1 MSTRIEIVE
10 ILKRCGEMTSHALAE
25 QLSLTPMAVKLQ
37 LYDLEKEGVVRS
49 VTAESHSRGR
59 PSKLWSL
66 ADKSDQFFPNAHAEL
81 SRDLLVRIRRT
92 LGERA
97 LDQVIDSRAADQAS
111 RYEEALRPLSSL
123 RAKLD
128 RLASLRSEEGY
139 MANVEIMDG
148 CLMLIENHCPICTAA
163 RECVKL
169 CSSELEVFQ
178 KVLAPEYTVERSE
191 HIVQG
196 ARRCAYR
203 VRKA

>member
-1 MSTRIEIVE
+1 M
-10 ILKRCGEMTSHALAE
+10 
-25 QLSLTPMAVKLQ
+25 
-37 LYDLEKEGVVRS
+37 
-49 VTAESHSRGR
+49 
-59 PSKLWSL
+59 
-66 ADKSDQFFPNAHAEL
+66 
-81 SRDLLVRIRRT
+81 
-92 LGERA
+92 
-97 LDQVIDSRAADQAS
+97 IDSSAAGQAS

-139 MANVEIMDG
+139 MANVEIMDD

-203 VRKA
+203 VQKA